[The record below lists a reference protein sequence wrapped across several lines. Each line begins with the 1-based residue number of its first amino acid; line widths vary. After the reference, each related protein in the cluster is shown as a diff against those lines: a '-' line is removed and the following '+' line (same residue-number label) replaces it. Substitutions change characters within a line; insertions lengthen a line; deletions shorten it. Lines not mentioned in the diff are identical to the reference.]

1 MPDLGEDENREPD
14 RVGPKIVTGL
24 AVAGVGIRLGPEA
37 ALALGA
43 ASPLFESLAERAWEE
58 LRPDARQRAARVLS
72 TAAEE
77 VGYDDEQFGELIG
90 SSETSRLQTGL
101 AMDAAQRTTWPPKVY
116 ALGRVLAAGLI
127 ATDEAEVDIRQQ
139 ALVAMADLERLH
151 VILLEL
157 LVKYEPDWMHDRTVA
172 TPHRMPSYVNAFL
185 GSERP
190 DNPKVWS
197 IGRRK
202 WTARQIV
209 AARPQLRPVLTTLLG
224 TLQRHGLAT
233 ENDSAPEV
241 FEQLGKDLVKQ
252 VNRQTR
258 QMQRGEQPRPVTLPE
273 TTVQRA
279 GPSWS
284 PTELGETILDYY
296 RLAGEEITDALGP
309 GQPEGSGLP
318 T

>member
-1 MPDLGEDENREPD
+1 M
-14 RVGPKIVTGL
+14 
-24 AVAGVGIRLGPEA
+24 
-37 ALALGA
+37 
-43 ASPLFESLAERAWEE
+43 
-58 LRPDARQRAARVLS
+58 
-72 TAAEE
+72 E
-77 VGYDDEQFGELIG
+77 VGYDGEQFGELIG

-139 ALVAMADLERLH
+139 ALVATADLERLH

-172 TPHRMPSYVNAFL
+172 TPHRMPSYVDAFL

-224 TLQRHGLAT
+224 TL
-233 ENDSAPEV
+233 
-241 FEQLGKDLVKQ
+241 
-252 VNRQTR
+252 
-258 QMQRGEQPRPVTLPE
+258 
-273 TTVQRA
+273 
-279 GPSWS
+279 
-284 PTELGETILDYY
+284 
-296 RLAGEEITDALGP
+296 
-309 GQPEGSGLP
+309 
-318 T
+318 